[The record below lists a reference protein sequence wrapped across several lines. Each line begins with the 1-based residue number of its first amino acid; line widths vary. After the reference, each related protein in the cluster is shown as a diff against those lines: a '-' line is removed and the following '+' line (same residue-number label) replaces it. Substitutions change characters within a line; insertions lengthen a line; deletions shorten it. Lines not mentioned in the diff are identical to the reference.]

1 MNKIDELFH
10 QIEAEVDISKL
21 RRNIADLIIHEIEQL
36 GENKVGYWEK
46 LYFANAISALA
57 RNFNSTNQPT
67 SSWLKLCLVD
77 IEKALVPSEK
87 RDDSYVSRNGQI
99 DSISFTQLVEEIRN
113 VKRSC

>member
-1 MNKIDELFH
+1 MNKIDELFQ
-10 QIEAEVDISKL
+10 QIDAEVDISEL
-21 RRNIADLIIHEIEQL
+21 RRNIADLIINELGQL

-57 RNFNSTNQPT
+57 RNVNSTYQPT
-67 SSWLKLCLVD
+67 SSWLILCLVD

-87 RDDSYVSRNGQI
+87 RDESYVPRNSQI